1 MKRLSNTALIAAL
14 ENSVSDARTDGRFL
28 QLSGMSLHVD
38 LRQPT
43 GRRVLRATLD
53 SGQELIDGSMNGPNA
68 YHTVA
73 MGDFLGQGFDGYVGL
88 AVAETLVNTEGA
100 MTDTALIL
108 SVLRGEGDHPEAG
121 RMEDDT
127 DEKLKRAR
135 KAIVVGLREGLPVV
149 KPELE
154 NRIIFAS

>member
-1 MKRLSNTALIAAL
+1 MKRVSTQALITAL

-28 QLSGMSLHVD
+28 QLSGLSLYVD
-38 LRQPT
+38 LRRPN
-43 GRRVLRATLD
+43 GNRVLRATLD
-53 SGQELIDGSMNGPNA
+53 SGVELIDGSMTGPDL

-73 MGDFLGQGFDGYVGL
+73 IGDFLGQGFDGYVGL
-88 AVAETLVNTEGA
+88 AVAETLVDAEGA

-108 SVLRGEGDHPEAG
+108 SVLRGERDELEAG

-127 DEKLKRAR
+127 DDKLKRAR

-154 NRIIFAS
+154 NRIVFAS

>member
-1 MKRLSNTALIAAL
+1 MKRVSTQALITAL

-28 QLSGMSLHVD
+28 QLSGLSLYVD
-38 LRQPT
+38 LRRPN
-43 GRRVLRATLD
+43 GNRVLRATLD
-53 SGQELIDGSMNGPNA
+53 SGVELIDGSITDPDP

-73 MGDFLGQGFDGYVGL
+73 IGDFLGQGFDGYVGL
-88 AVAETLVNTEGA
+88 AVAETLVDAEGA

-108 SVLRGEGDHPEAG
+108 SVLRGEGDESEAR

-127 DEKLKRAR
+127 DDKLKRAR
-135 KAIVVGLREGLPVV
+135 EAIVVGLREGLPVV

-154 NRIIFAS
+154 NRIVLAT